1 MASLNQLSRSAANWL
16 RLALRLKEDFLWWR
30 AQGGGTRYSHI
41 AFRSF
46 PFRAHPRLHLDFGLF
61 DFDASLGFPGK
72 GPWGFPVILHPCR
85 PRPTATQH
93 AAHVRTSHVP
103 LHFPGLWIF
112 SFLRISTAGL
122 LDFWIFSDPTWL
134 LLWLCTASGF
144 TAGSHPLSNT
154 INTFWVFVTWGAA
167 YGALDASHGAALHP
181 RDARDKRRAQSRA
194 GAILPTGRLV
204 LGQTQHYRDKLLEQ
218 FGAWLEG
225 QGLTVDVLLD
235 SGATDIETLNLVL
248 EKYGRALHAAG
259 RPHGHYSET
268 INGVVGRKPCLR
280 RQVQAAWDL
289 AYGWLRQE
297 PPVHHLALPW
307 QALLAI
313 LSTALCWGWTR
324 VAGIVALSSLR
335 RHLVLPSD
343 LGWSVPYALL
353 EISEPKTRFSAARH
367 QSARLDQPEL
377 LRVIE
382 LAFRKLRPDQRL
394 GPMSGQTMRVR
405 FQKLLEATGIASLS
419 SGMRGLDL
427 GSLRAGGASWL
438 LLTSEDSELTRRR
451 GRWVTHRVM
460 EIYVQE
466 ISSLQFLPNLP
477 QQIRQL
483 ILDGVAI
490 FPHVLEKAEWFVL
503 AEVPESIWY
512 TLYKNEAA
520 ESLPQDERGRGEAG
534 RKFQAIQR
542 SDGSN
547 GPVQHPSGVKQKRPL
562 QLKGYI
568 KLIGCSPK

>member
-1 MASLNQLSRSAANWL
+1 
-16 RLALRLKEDFLWWR
+16 
-30 AQGGGTRYSHI
+30 
-41 AFRSF
+41 
-46 PFRAHPRLHLDFGLF
+46 
-61 DFDASLGFPGK
+61 
-72 GPWGFPVILHPCR
+72 
-85 PRPTATQH
+85 
-93 AAHVRTSHVP
+93 
-103 LHFPGLWIF
+103 
-112 SFLRISTAGL
+112 
-122 LDFWIFSDPTWL
+122 LDFWILSDPTWL
-134 LLWLCTASGF
+134 LLWLCTSFGL
-144 TAGSHPLSNT
+144 TAGSHPLSNPLS
-154 INTFWVFVTWGAA
+154 TFWVFVTWGAA
-167 YGALDASHGAALHP
+167 YGAPGASHGTALHP
-181 RDARDKRRAQSRA
+181 RDARDKRRAQNRA
-194 GAILPTGRLV
+194 GAILPTGRPV

-225 QGLTVDVLLD
+225 QGLTIDILLD

-259 RPHGHYSET
+259 RPYGHYSET
-268 INGVVGRKPCLR
+268 INGVVGKKQCLR

-297 PPVHHLALPW
+297 PPIHHLALPW

-324 VAGIVALSSLR
+324 VAGIVALSWGGLTRIGEAMQALR
-335 RHLVLPSD
+335 RQLVLPSD

-382 LAFRKLRPDQRL
+382 LAFRKLRPDQKL
-394 GPMSGQTMRVR
+394 WPMSGQTMRVR
-405 FQKLLEATGIASLS
+405 FQKLLEATGMSS
-419 SGMRGLDL
+419 FPSGMRGLDL

-477 QQIRQL
+477 QQIKQL

-490 FPHVLEKAEWFVL
+490 FPLVLEKAEWFVL

-520 ESLPQDERGRGEAG
+520 KSLPQDERGRGEAG
-534 RKFQAIQR
+534 RNFQAIQR

-547 GPVQHPSGVKQKRPL
+547 GPVQHPSGVKQKKTAAAERLTRNLELLRCRSSTPSQPDVVL
-562 QLKGYI
+562 PT
-568 KLIGCSPK
+568 SF